1 MGEELQRSIHER
13 DSAVE
18 MFLKYCPDALDH
30 LLDRWARASTP
41 RCLMRPI
48 DLDLRGK
55 TFFDFF
61 LFSPDTLKV
70 KKISATH
77 AYLHRREETLKCP
90 S

>member
-13 DSAVE
+13 DSAVQ

-30 LLDRWARASTP
+30 LLDRWARPSTP

-70 KKISATH
+70 KK
-77 AYLHRREETLKCP
+77 YLQHMLTCTGGRRP
-90 S
+90 